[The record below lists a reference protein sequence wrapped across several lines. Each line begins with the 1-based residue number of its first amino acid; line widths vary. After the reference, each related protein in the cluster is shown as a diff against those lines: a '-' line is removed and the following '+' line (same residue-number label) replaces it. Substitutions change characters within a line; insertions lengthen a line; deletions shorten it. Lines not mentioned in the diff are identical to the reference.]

1 MKRTWIGVLLS
12 LMLMTALAGCSS
24 NDHRDPA
31 SSPSVSPENTVPDDL
46 QRAGE
51 DMKEGVDRM
60 GDDLSRAAGDM
71 KSDFDR
77 MVENGKVG

>member
-1 MKRTWIGVLLS
+1 MS
-12 LMLMTALAGCSS
+12 SSACHNTA
-24 NDHRDPA
+24 N
-31 SSPSVSPENTVPDDL
+31 SPSVSPENTVADDL

>member
-1 MKRTWIGVLLS
+1 M
-12 LMLMTALAGCSS
+12 A
-24 NDHRDPA
+24 
-31 SSPSVSPENTVPDDL
+31 DDL